1 MANLNLSI
9 TPKQHQFI
17 SATATEVL
25 FGGAAGGGKSYG
37 QLVDAL
43 IYALR
48 YAGSKQLILR
58 RTYTELEKSLIR
70 AHLDFYPLSVYTY
83 NASAH
88 IGRFSNGSIIDFGYC
103 ATENDV
109 SQYQSAEYDVI
120 RFDELTHFT
129 EYQYVYMLSRV
140 RGAKPF
146 PRQVKSSTN
155 PGSVGHAWVKARFID
170 PAPPNT
176 VITADNGTTRVFIP
190 SLLDDNTFLMQA
202 DPGYKARLM
211 ALPEAERKALL
222 YGVWDI
228 FEGQYFPEFDSAKHV
243 IDPFPIPPEWR
254 RYIAFDYGLDM
265 LAAYWIAVDNNVN
278 CYVYKEY
285 CSPNLPISAAAKAI
299 IDTTNGE
306 RIHTVL
312 APPDLW
318 GRSQETGK
326 SKAILFGEAG
336 LSLTRS
342 SNDREAGWLS
352 IKELLRLNAE
362 GEPRLKIFRQC
373 HKLITHLPQL
383 IIDPKRP
390 SDTLSEP
397 HCITHS
403 PDALRYFAIFWV
415 RPNKAKEAERVRYT
429 PDQLEDWR
437 RASPSEREYLAKK
450 YGGKPLL

>member
-1 MANLNLSI
+1 MASLNLSI

-70 AHLDFYPLSVYTY
+70 AHLDFYPLSIYTY

-88 IGRFSNGSIIDFGYC
+88 VGRFSNGSIIDFGYC

-202 DPGYKARLM
+202 DPDYKARLM

-243 IDPFPIPPEWR
+243 IDPFPIPPDWR

-285 CSPNLPISAAAKAI
+285 CAPNLPISAAAKAI

-336 LSLTRS
+336 LNLTRS

-390 SDTLSEP
+390 TDTLNEP
-397 HCITHS
+397 HEITHS
-403 PDALRYFAIFWV
+403 PDALRYFAIYWV
-415 RPNKAKEAERVRYT
+415 KPIKAKEAERVRYT

-437 RASPSEREYLAKK
+437 RASPSEKEYLAKK

>member
-1 MANLNLSI
+1 MGSLNLSI

-70 AHLDFYPLSVYTY
+70 AHLDFYPLSIYTY

-88 IGRFSNGSIIDFGYC
+88 VGKFSNGSIIDFGYC

-176 VITADNGTTRVFIP
+176 VITAENGTTRVFIP

-202 DPGYKARLM
+202 DPDYKARLM

-228 FEGQYFPEFDSAKHV
+228 FEGQYFPEFDTQKHV

-326 SKAILFGEAG
+326 SKAILFAEAG
-336 LSLTRS
+336 LNLTRS

-397 HCITHS
+397 HFITHS

-415 RPNKAKEAERVRYT
+415 KPNKAKEAERVRYT

-437 RASPSEREYLAKK
+437 RASPSEREYLIKK

>member
-1 MANLNLSI
+1 
-9 TPKQHQFI
+9 
-17 SATATEVL
+17 
-25 FGGAAGGGKSYG
+25 
-37 QLVDAL
+37 
-43 IYALR
+43 
-48 YAGSKQLILR
+48 
-58 RTYTELEKSLIR
+58 
-70 AHLDFYPLSVYTY
+70 
-83 NASAH
+83 
-88 IGRFSNGSIIDFGYC
+88 
-103 ATENDV
+103 
-109 SQYQSAEYDVI
+109 
-120 RFDELTHFT
+120 
-129 EYQYVYMLSRV
+129 
-140 RGAKPF
+140 
-146 PRQVKSSTN
+146 
-155 PGSVGHAWVKARFID
+155 
-170 PAPPNT
+170 
-176 VITADNGTTRVFIP
+176 
-190 SLLDDNTFLMQA
+190 
-202 DPGYKARLM
+202 
-211 ALPEAERKALL
+211 
-222 YGVWDI
+222 
-228 FEGQYFPEFDSAKHV
+228 
-243 IDPFPIPPEWR
+243 
-254 RYIAFDYGLDM
+254 M

-373 HKLITHLPQL
+373 HRLITHLPQL

-390 SDTLSEP
+390 TDTLNEP
-397 HCITHS
+397 HDITHS

-415 RPNKAKEAERVRYT
+415 KPNKAKEAERVRYT

-450 YGGKPLL
+450 YGGKPIL

>member
-1 MANLNLSI
+1 MTNLNLSI
-9 TPKQHQFI
+9 TPKQHQFV

-70 AHLDFYPLSVYTY
+70 AHLDFYPLSIYTY

-88 IGRFSNGSIIDFGYC
+88 IGRFSNGSLIDFGYC

-176 VITADNGTTRVFIP
+176 VITAENGTTRVFIP
-190 SLLDDNTFLMQA
+190 SLLDDNTFLMAA

-336 LSLTRS
+336 LNLTRS

-352 IKELLRLNAE
+352 IKELLKLNAE

-390 SDTLSEP
+390 TDTLNEP
-397 HCITHS
+397 HEITHS
-403 PDALRYFAIFWV
+403 PDALRYFAIYWV
-415 RPNKAKEAERVRYT
+415 KPNKAKEAERVRYT
-429 PDQLEDWR
+429 ADQLEDWR
-437 RASPSEREYLAKK
+437 RASPSEREYLIKK